1 MPDTKPW
8 FTQYLDDQ
16 AATGYVQKSQG
27 TGIAGPG
34 YGMAPPSHRPG
45 VLMSSVD
52 PGRYRVRTLPVTP
65 NVLSLGVDLARSF
78 VVWCWRRA
86 RR

>member
-8 FTQYLDDQ
+8 FEQYHDDQ
-16 AATGYVQKSQG
+16 AATGFVQNSQG

-34 YGMAPPSHRPG
+34 YGITITPPAKPLGRP
-45 VLMSSVD
+45 
-52 PGRYRVRTLPVTP
+52 PQRATLPATP
-65 NVLSLGVDLARSF
+65 NVLGLGVDLARSF

-86 RR
+86 LR